1 MQIGSTHPVHGH
13 EAAHGQT
20 AAKAA
25 GDSAHSQQS
34 QAVPGGEA
42 AEAVAGKDRSEQE
55 EKHVV
60 TMMAEALEASSGKL
74 LLFGTKKT
82 TSGFKSPTD
91 KPKDTSSQLTQ
102 RLVGAKGQFEVR
114 QVIASA
120 SSELVKLRIA
130 AAGCKGKEAEAVRS
144 YIRKLERLISRAG
157 SKIKDLDK
165 EDMMEIQKA
174 RAQKKQQLRRVEE
187 IKAELRK
194 KRVGR
199 RAKENSYLIEG
210 MHDRIF
216 GRQEYDDYADPAYM
230 DVASEAQI
238 DAQAVVMAAAEAM
251 AAGGAEGGVTME
263 AGAGGGI
270 GGEAAGAPAEGGI
283 DISL

>member
-199 RAKENSYLIEG
+199 RAKDTPLKLLSRARIQNVHQGHAPLSGRTPKRPPRTHTRVNILNS
-210 MHDRIF
+210 MTTN
-216 GRQEYDDYADPAYM
+216 AN
-230 DVASEAQI
+230 SETTLPRNLLWA
-238 DAQAVVMAAAEAM
+238 
-251 AAGGAEGGVTME
+251 
-263 AGAGGGI
+263 
-270 GGEAAGAPAEGGI
+270 
-283 DISL
+283 